1 METKN
6 KDNVKTLYWSMSP
19 GNFVNI
25 DTGAITSNHAK
36 QKFIFEG
43 TVRMWFETFIE
54 MIETAVGFYDI
65 SKNQRG
71 IEISC
76 SPEVLNIIEH
86 CISYHSYDKNRS
98 YDKKIALNNADL
110 VGVIAGIGKVS
121 VNNTMP
127 YNQCNVYLLDA
138 DDENATI
145 IDRVQIKVLDMPVV

>member
-86 CISYHSYDKNRS
+86 CMSYRS

-138 DDENATI
+138 DDKNATI